1 MLITPRIGY
10 NLKPDMPAK
19 FKTIRKPFRVFSL
32 IVSAVLITA
41 CNSTSANLPKE
52 SEAAA
57 AASEKTLNTNA
68 FEAEP
73 TAQPVSRPTFGLPDN
88 LVVFS
93 PDNLQNIH
101 ELASVYPYFPSY
113 YHISNDGSRIAI
125 GDMQKIEIRDAASGK
140 VLSSI
145 PASLPECDFGFD
157 RYFRLNANGSFI
169 ALLNGQSIQVWQVG
183 GGLIYDS
190 PLFNGFT
197 SNAPSCGAD
206 LPELVLSPDGRLLA
220 FSGMVYSHTSVKRYF
235 RVVDILANEV
245 LYEWDGRDDALHG
258 YLYTF
263 YGLGFSDDNRFL
275 QTFDPLRFIR
285 SEGNVYQAFRFWSV
299 NDWHEVQRSS
309 SLLEESFNP
318 GQLLFSLADSGV
330 LEIRSKLTGLKSS
343 EITINGCL
351 WDAPCET
358 RFSEDGK
365 YAAIINRA
373 DGNIL
378 FKNESLHSAI
388 SVWDLK
394 GNKEIKREFG
404 EFRDLESIIVQ
415 DDVQILRADQ
425 IDGKAATTSGWWTFS
440 DHFFGLLAAGD
451 GKISFTPLSATSINT
466 QDCQFCATCT
476 VDSGKG
482 EIDCANGLIDSE
494 GERIYL
500 KTVNGKQ
507 ILARQNETGEAI
519 LGEIALPAVMDPTKL
534 RVRLLG
540 YSMPHQT
547 LFYCTNENSR
557 PSGCFIY
564 DPYRKEIIAEPE
576 DISYLRF
583 SPDGKKAAFYNRT
596 VNALYLYDLS
606 SKNLSRKSP
615 YRARGFPINPVFSA
629 DGTKFF
635 YIIQNQDNTSDLS
648 VETLDAITWKSYERV
663 SLKKAGIEEPTVFTE
678 SRDGAVWAIA
688 GKSGEVWL
696 LSPDKGVLLHR
707 FQAHL
712 DDIIGMEVSLDNKW
726 LLTMGEN
733 GILKFWGIEQ

>member
-1 MLITPRIGY
+1 MSAKSTPS
-10 NLKPDMPAK
+10 K
-19 FKTIRKPFRVFSL
+19 KPFRFFFL

-41 CNSTSANLPKE
+41 CNSTLANLPKE
-52 SEAAA
+52 SVAEAT
-57 AASEKTLNTNA
+57 ASEKTKNTNA
-68 FEAEP
+68 YEAEP
-73 TAQPVSRPTFGLPDN
+73 TAQPVFQPSFSLPDN
-88 LVVFS
+88 LVAFS
-93 PDNLQNIH
+93 PDNLQSIH
-101 ELASVYPYFPSY
+101 ELASVYPYFPPY

-125 GDMQKIEIRDAASGK
+125 GDMQKIEIWDAASGK
-140 VLSSI
+140 ILSSI

-169 ALLNGQSIQVWQVG
+169 ALVNAQSIQVWQVG
-183 GGLIYDS
+183 GGLIYGS
-190 PLFNGFT
+190 PLFNGFN

-206 LPELVLSPDGRLLA
+206 LPELALSPDGSLLA
-220 FSGMVYSHTSVKRYF
+220 VSGMVYSSTSVKRYF

-245 LYEWDGRDDALHG
+245 LYEWEGEKDALHG
-258 YLYTF
+258 NLYTF
-263 YGLGFSDDNRFL
+263 YGLGFSDDGRFL

-309 SLLEESFNP
+309 SLLEESIKS

-330 LEIRSKLTGLKSS
+330 LEIRSKLTGLKSA
-343 EITINGCL
+343 EITMDGCL

-358 RFSEDGK
+358 RFSQDGK

-373 DGNIL
+373 DGSIL
-378 FKNESLHSAI
+378 FKKEPLHNAI
-388 SVWDLK
+388 SIWDLAE
-394 GNKEIKREFG
+394 NKEIKRESG
-404 EFRDLESIIVQ
+404 EFRDLESILVL

-425 IDGKAATTSGWWTFS
+425 IDGKAATPSGWWTFS
-440 DHFFGLLAAGD
+440 DHFSGLVAAGD
-451 GKISFTPLSATSINT
+451 GKVSFTPLSASSINT

-476 VDSGKG
+476 VDTGKG
-482 EIDCANGLIDSE
+482 ETDCANGLIDSE

-507 ILARQNETGEAI
+507 ILARQNETGEAV
-519 LGEIALPAVMDPTKL
+519 LGEIALPVVTDVTKP

-540 YSMPHQT
+540 YSIPQQT
-547 LFYCTNENSR
+547 LFYCTDEDSR
-557 PSGCFIY
+557 QSGCFIY

-583 SPDGKKAAFYNRT
+583 SPDGKKAAFFNRK

-606 SKNLSRKSP
+606 SKILSRKSP
-615 YRARGFPINPVFSA
+615 YQARGFPINPVFSA